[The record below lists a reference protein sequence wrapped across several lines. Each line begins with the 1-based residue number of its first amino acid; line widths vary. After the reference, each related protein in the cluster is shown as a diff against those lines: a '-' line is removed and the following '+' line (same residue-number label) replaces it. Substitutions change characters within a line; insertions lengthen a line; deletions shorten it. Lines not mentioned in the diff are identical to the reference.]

1 MSILQIAVAAFCLI
15 IIAGRFLRFVRR
27 EPNQSLPK
35 LITTVVIWSMIGSIS
50 LYPPIAYTIRNT
62 LGLGNNFNTEIFIGF
77 IILFALYFRML
88 SIIEQLETT
97 ITELIR
103 KEALR
108 ELPAR
113 SKKRKRS

>member
-1 MSILQIAVAAFCLI
+1 MSAVQLLVAAFCLFI
-15 IIAGRFLRFVRR
+15 ILGRVLRFFRR
-27 EPNQSLPK
+27 EPSQSLPK
-35 LITTVVIWSMIGSIS
+35 VVTTVVIWGMIGAIS
-50 LYPPIAYTIRNT
+50 VFPQLAYTIREA

-88 SIIEQLETT
+88 SIIENLETT
-97 ITELIR
+97 ITELVR

-108 ELPAR
+108 ELPR